1 MDNRSIILVVAVTA
15 ILAIIAVGAVLAV
28 NQDANTITSSNT
40 SEYTIYVEV
49 VEPDGSVS
57 ETTTV
62 TFTSEKNNDAF
73 ADAATAAFAAKGF
86 PLTVATSS
94 YGITMTYEGGLNI
107 ACWYSDGSQW
117 QSISDTSYQYIQ
129 SSLIGLAVKT
139 GFIPE
144 SVYNALPPTEKSHWV
159 ANEWGA
165 GTEYAYMKC
174 PNLSPSGIPSLSK
187 DANFLNSINVSEY
200 MIYVEVVELD
210 GSVSETVAVTFTSAV
225 NNDAF
230 ADAATAAF
238 AAKGFP
244 LTVATSSYGI
254 TMTYEGDLNIACWYS
269 DGSQWQTIWDT
280 SYQYI
285 ESSLISLVVKN
296 GFISELAYNALP
308 ASEKSNWIPN
318 EWGAGTEYAYMK
330 CPNLSPSVDSLP
342 FKDVALSVSMLEI

>member
-62 TFTSEKNNDAF
+62 TFTSEK
-73 ADAATAAFAAKGF
+73 
-86 PLTVATSS
+86 
-94 YGITMTYEGGLNI
+94 
-107 ACWYSDGSQW
+107 
-117 QSISDTSYQYIQ
+117 
-129 SSLIGLAVKT
+129 
-139 GFIPE
+139 
-144 SVYNALPPTEKSHWV
+144 
-159 ANEWGA
+159 
-165 GTEYAYMKC
+165 
-174 PNLSPSGIPSLSK
+174 
-187 DANFLNSINVSEY
+187 
-200 MIYVEVVELD
+200 
-210 GSVSETVAVTFTSAV
+210 